1 MPREY
6 SVAMAESID
15 RVLRAHLIR
24 QDGDEDLTF
33 ALWSPSLG
41 AERLTALLHTVVF
54 PGEGDRQ
61 VHGNVSFNQQY
72 FERVCRLALAEDL
85 GIAFLHSHPYPG
97 WQGMSWDDV
106 VAERRLA
113 GSAGALTGLPL
124 AGLTIGSD
132 GAWSARFWE
141 HEGGRSH
148 KRNWCALVRVVGSR
162 LGVTY
167 ADEVLRRPTFQD
179 TFRRSVTV
187 WGPEAHADLARL
199 RVGIVGLG
207 SVGALVA
214 ETLARMGLMRFAL
227 IDFDHVEPHNLDR
240 LVTATAADI
249 GRLKVDV
256 ARDRILSVGT
266 AESVDVRGVPFSVVE
281 EAGYRAAL
289 DCDVLFC
296 CVDRPRARHVLNHM
310 AYGHLIPVIDGG
322 IAVRFKQQRFSGVDW
337 QVQTVGPG
345 RPCLEC
351 LESYDQADVST
362 EAAGMLDDP
371 SYLKGLPADH
381 RFKRNEN
388 VFPFSANLA
397 SLEVLHLIALVT
409 GAGGVTDFGVQR
421 YRYQPG
427 VLEQLPT
434 QQCKSHCDQDKLI
447 GQGDR
452 HFTLVGRDLAA
463 ERLRTPS
470 PKNRSESHAQGL
482 PTER

>member
-6 SVAMAESID
+6 SVAMGESID
-15 RVLRAHLIR
+15 LALRAHLIR
-24 QDGDEDLTF
+24 QDGDEDLAF
-33 ALWSPSLG
+33 ALWSPSVG
-41 AERLTALLHTVVF
+41 AERLTALLHTVVL
-54 PGEGDRQ
+54 PEEGDRE
-61 VHGNVSFNQQY
+61 VHGNVSFNRQY
-72 FERVCRLALAEDL
+72 FERACRLALAEGL

-106 VAERRLA
+106 VAEQRRLA
-113 GSAGALTGLPL
+113 GPASALTGLPL
-124 AGLTIGSD
+124 VGLTIGSD

-141 HEGGRSH
+141 HEGGRSYERH
-148 KRNWCALVRVVGSR
+148 WCAIVRVVGTR

-167 ADEVLRRPTFQD
+167 AAEVLPRPAFQD
-179 TFRRSVTV
+179 MFRRTVSV
-187 WGPEAHADLARL
+187 WGPDAHANLARL

-207 SVGALVA
+207 SVGALVG
-214 ETLARMGLMRFAL
+214 ETLARMGLTRFAL

-240 LVTATAADI
+240 LVTATATDI

-256 ARDRILSVGT
+256 ARDRILAVAT
-266 AESVDVRGVPFSVVE
+266 AQSVDVRAVPFSVVE
-281 EAGYRAAL
+281 EAGYRGAL

-351 LESYDQADVST
+351 LQTYDQADVST

-388 VFPFSANLA
+388 VFPFSANLG
-397 SLEVLHLIALVT
+397 SLEVLHLVALVT
-409 GAGGVTDFGVQR
+409 GAGGVAGFGVQR

-427 VLEQLPT
+427 ILEILPS
-434 QQCKSHCDQDKLI
+434 QQCKSHCDQDTLT

-452 HFTLVGRDLAA
+452 HFTLVGRDLAS
-463 ERLRTPS
+463 ERSRAGT
-470 PKNRSESHAQGL
+470 
-482 PTER
+482 T